1 MSAAPAADAPVSV
14 ADGGGSAADG
24 AVAWAAAAGGAAAPE
39 RPARGRVARG
49 WAGRGRA
56 AGGAGAGGEAAG
68 VEPAAGGSGGSGRTG
83 GRHRRSVAA
92 LSSAVRRRPA
102 LVVVAAS
109 VAAAAAAG
117 TAAGPVAAALAA
129 VYGGGAAVLLVRRDR
144 AARRRRSAA
153 ATLDT
158 VAEMAAELRA
168 GAAPA
173 VVIEAAESLLVD
185 TPDEHA
191 SVLAACQV
199 SERTGAPLADVLD
212 RVEEYLRQAH
222 RLRLAVAAHR
232 AGTRATALLLAV
244 LPAAGVAVGYG
255 IGADPMRTLL
265 HTRVGA
271 ACAGVACA
279 LQVLGLLWT
288 ERLSKVDM

>member
-1 MSAAPAADAPVSV
+1 M
-14 ADGGGSAADG
+14 
-24 AVAWAAAAGGAAAPE
+24 
-39 RPARGRVARG
+39 
-49 WAGRGRA
+49 
-56 AGGAGAGGEAAG
+56 
-68 VEPAAGGSGGSGRTG
+68 
-83 GRHRRSVAA
+83 
-92 LSSAVRRRPA
+92 
-102 LVVVAAS
+102 VVAAS
-109 VAAAAAAG
+109 VAAAASAG

-129 VYGGGAAVLLVRRDR
+129 AYGGGAAVLLVRRDR

-212 RVEEYLRQAH
+212 RVEE
-222 RLRLAVAAHR
+222 
-232 AGTRATALLLAV
+232 
-244 LPAAGVAVGYG
+244 
-255 IGADPMRTLL
+255 
-265 HTRVGA
+265 
-271 ACAGVACA
+271 
-279 LQVLGLLWT
+279 
-288 ERLSKVDM
+288 

>member
-1 MSAAPAADAPVSV
+1 M
-14 ADGGGSAADG
+14 
-24 AVAWAAAAGGAAAPE
+24 
-39 RPARGRVARG
+39 
-49 WAGRGRA
+49 
-56 AGGAGAGGEAAG
+56 
-68 VEPAAGGSGGSGRTG
+68 
-83 GRHRRSVAA
+83 
-92 LSSAVRRRPA
+92 
-102 LVVVAAS
+102 VAAS
-109 VAAAAAAG
+109 VAAAVSAG
-117 TAAGPVAAALAA
+117 AAAGPVAAALAA
-129 VYGGGAAVLLVRRDR
+129 VYGGAAAALLVGRDR
-144 AARRRRSAA
+144 AARQRRAVA

-173 VVIEAAESLLVD
+173 VVIAAAEPLLAD
-185 TPDEHA
+185 TPAERA

-212 RVEEYLRQAH
+212 RVEEYLRQAQ

-232 AGTRATALLLAV
+232 AGTRATALLLTA
-244 LPAAGVAVGYG
+244 LPAGGVAVGYG
-255 IGADPMRTLL
+255 VGADPMRTLL

-271 ACAGVACA
+271 ACAGLACV